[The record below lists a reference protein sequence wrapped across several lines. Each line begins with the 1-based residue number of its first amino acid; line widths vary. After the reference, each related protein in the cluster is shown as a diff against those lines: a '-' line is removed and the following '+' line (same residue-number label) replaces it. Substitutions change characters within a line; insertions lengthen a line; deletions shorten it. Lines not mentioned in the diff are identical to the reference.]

1 MSYLESEAL
10 CPYFD
15 NDAFGIIKCEIGDL
29 KILDNQM
36 KRDVGY
42 GLCASKYEECPFKIA
57 LDGYYKRVEESEK
70 ENRIACA
77 KSKSKIKL
85 YNDNACDEPI
95 AVQECDG
102 EQLEW
107 F

>member
-15 NDAFGIIKCEIGDL
+15 SDALGIIKCEIGDL

-42 GLCASKYEECPFKIA
+42 ALCASKYEECPFKIA
-57 LDGYYKRVEESEK
+57 LDGYYKRVEEKEK
-70 ENRIACA
+70 ENRITCA
-77 KSKSKIKL
+77 KSKNKIRL
-85 YNDNACDEPI
+85 YDDYACDEP
-95 AVQECDG
+95 APAQECDG
-102 EQLEW
+102 KQLKW